1 MDRLFFPF
9 RYEGLTFVP
18 LARIGLKTRDG
29 KVDYDFLVDTGADF
43 TTLPKYMAVRLDLN
57 LNSLKQSWATG
68 LGGYTVRTWLTKL
81 DLILSGGVVVNV
93 NVSITNENS
102 TPFLLGRADLLDVLY
117 NWNFNATR
125 KQIEFTKI

>member
-1 MDRLFFPF
+1 MDNLSFPF
-9 RYEGLTFVP
+9 RYEGSRFVP

-43 TTLPKYMAVRLDLN
+43 TTLPKYMAERLGLD
-57 LNSLKQSWATG
+57 LNSLKRSSATG
-68 LGGYTVRTWLTKL
+68 LGGYMVKTWLTKL
-81 DLILSGGVVVNV
+81 DLILNDDVEVSV

-117 NWNFNATR
+117 SWNFNATQ